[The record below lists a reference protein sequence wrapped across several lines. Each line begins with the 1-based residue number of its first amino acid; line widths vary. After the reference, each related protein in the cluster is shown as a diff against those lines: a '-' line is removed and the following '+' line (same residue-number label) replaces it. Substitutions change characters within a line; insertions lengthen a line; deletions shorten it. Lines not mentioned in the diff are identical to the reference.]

1 MHIVEDIYLTNEEVK
16 SLLLGFI
23 NAQLEPEFLMQ
34 DFIKHQVWSLAECFK
49 QNTEHEID
57 FAQISCPIKV
67 KAEYQN
73 HRLKRHFLVE
83 FHLTT
88 TLFLIM
94 SQKKIA

>member
-1 MHIVEDIYLTNEEVK
+1 MHIVEDIYLTNEEVE
-16 SLLLGFI
+16 SLLLGLI
-23 NAQLEPEFLMQ
+23 NSELEPEFLMQ
-34 DFIKHQVWSLAECFK
+34 DFMKHQVWSLAEYFK
-49 QNTEHEID
+49 QNTEHKID

>member
-1 MHIVEDIYLTNEEVK
+1 MHIVEDIYLTNEEV
-16 SLLLGFI
+16 
-23 NAQLEPEFLMQ
+23 EPEFLMQ
-34 DFIKHQVWSLAECFK
+34 DFIKHQVWSLAEYFK
-49 QNTEHEID
+49 QNTEHKID

>member
-1 MHIVEDIYLTNEEVK
+1 MHVVEDIYLSNEKVE
-16 SLLLGFI
+16 SLLLEFI

-34 DFIKHQVWSLAECFK
+34 DFIKHQGWSLAEWFK

-73 HRLKRHFLVE
+73 HRLNVIFWLN
-83 FHLTT
+83 F
-88 TLFLIM
+88 I
-94 SQKKIA
+94 